1 MNIEHMEN
9 IYNQLYA
16 FAVGSRF
23 KARLKDAEEKF
34 VQNDDRSDTD
44 GFAEWFI
51 FNYRDPETNEQIIN
65 LFDEYNENDAD
76 KAIINAIKNSRRSIF
91 EIRTEHEKTAFK
103 DIFTSDD
110 YIIENFVTGE
120 GQLASARLV
129 AFEGKYYLIGDYFEL
144 ELEYKES
151 IKKYL
156 LDQYNQ
162 YTIVQGPTPLD
173 VFFDLNGHLIFK
185 VMGII
190 QNVSEENALDDG
202 LLLYQATYAF
212 NCGMEDL
219 YDQLMKLEFPVYAD
233 EEEEPI
239 LRVMDD
245 DIILAEIEITNG
257 MFYVLCND
265 ERHLETMLNMMKPI
279 LNEHIVFVKSETFTL
294 EDML

>member
-16 FAVGSRF
+16 FAVGSKF
-23 KARLKDAEEKF
+23 KTRLKNAEEKF

-129 AFEGKYYLIGDYFEL
+129 AFEGKHYLIGDYFEL